1 MEIEEFKDSTTL
13 EDLISYLV
21 CYKDILETSKAS
33 APDDQR
39 SINLLAELVNICEML
54 VNDCDWKKYLD
65 YAKNYHEMINPRHDS
80 ILM

>member
-33 APDDQR
+33 APDD
-39 SINLLAELVNICEML
+39 
-54 VNDCDWKKYLD
+54 
-65 YAKNYHEMINPRHDS
+65 
-80 ILM
+80 